1 MGGVL
6 ARLRLVRVYS
16 TSAPRKLNKFY
27 LSSKV
32 ILILDGKIGTG
43 QVKFSMNNELAKIF
57 YDIAYYLEM
66 EGVAF
71 KPYAYEKAAI
81 TLETLEE
88 DVEEI
93 YKKGG
98 FGALK
103 EIPGVGESI
112 ALKIEEYLKT
122 GKIKYYE
129 EFKKKIPIDL
139 NEIIAIEGM
148 GPKRAKVLYEKLGIK
163 TIVQLERA
171 AKTHKI
177 APLFGFGPK
186 TEKNILEG
194 IEFLKRSKGRFLLG
208 EILLKVKEIEEK
220 LKNLKE
226 IEKIDV
232 AGSVR
237 RRKET
242 IGDVDFLVISK
253 KPERVMNFFVSMPGV
268 IKIWGKGPTK
278 SSIRLKEG
286 FDVDI
291 RVLPKRTYGAAL
303 QYFTGSKEHNIA
315 LRKIAIDKGLKLS
328 EYGLFKGSKMIAGKT
343 EEEIYKKLG
352 MDWMPPEMRE
362 DQGEIEAA
370 LRQAQGKPN
379 GLPKIIGYKDIKGDL
394 HCHIKWKGRWDGGTN
409 TIKEM
414 AETAMKMGYE
424 YLGIASHTKFLKIE
438 HGLDEKQLELR
449 NREIDKLNQKL
460 KIENCKLKILQGCE
474 ANILNDGSID
484 IKDEALKKLDF
495 VIAGIHSNFK
505 MPKEKMTERIIQAMK
520 NPNVDI
526 ISHPTGRILKR
537 RDEYQIDFDKILRVA
552 KEFGV
557 ILEINSFPERLDLND
572 QNIRRAKTAGVKMVI
587 NTDSHHKDQMRFIE
601 LGIAQARRGWAERG
615 DIINTQSLD
624 KLLKYFK

>member
-1 MGGVL
+1 M
-6 ARLRLVRVYS
+6 
-16 TSAPRKLNKFY
+16 KNQE
-27 LSSKV
+27 
-32 ILILDGKIGTG
+32 I
-43 QVKFSMNNELAKIF
+43 AKIF
-57 YDIAYYLEM
+57 YEIASYLEM
-66 EGVAF
+66 EGVSF

-93 YKKGG
+93 YKRGG
-98 FGALK
+98 LGALK

-129 EFKKKIPIDL
+129 EFKKKIPVNL
-139 NEIIAIEGM
+139 EEIIAVEGM

-163 TIVQLERA
+163 NLKDLEKA
-171 AKTHKI
+171 AKEHKI
-177 APLFGFGPK
+177 ASLFGFGEK

-208 EILLKVKEIEEK
+208 EILPKVKEVYEK

-226 IEKIDV
+226 VEKIDV

-237 RRKET
+237 RMKET

-253 KPERVMNFFVSMPGV
+253 KPEKVMDFFVSLPGV
-268 IKIWGKGPTK
+268 IKIWGKGTTK
-278 SSIRLKEG
+278 ASVRMKEG
-286 FDVDI
+286 FDMDI
-291 RVLPKRTYGAAL
+291 RVLPKRSYGAAL

-328 EYGLFKGSKMIAGKT
+328 EYGLFKGPRMVAGEN
-343 EEEIYKKLG
+343 EEGIYEKLG
-352 MDWMPPEMRE
+352 MEWMPPEIRE
-362 DQGEIEAA
+362 NQGEIEAS
-370 LRQAQGKPN
+370 LEGK
-379 GLPKIIGYKDIKGDL
+379 LPKIIRYKDIKGDL
-394 HCHIKWKGRWDGGTN
+394 HCHSNWNLRTYPSIEEIAQNAIKL
-409 TIKEM
+409 
-414 AETAMKMGYE
+414 GYE
-424 YLGIASHTKFLKIE
+424 YVGIADHTKFLRIE
-438 HGLDEKQLELR
+438 HGVNEKELELR
-449 NREIDKLNQKL
+449 NKEIDKLNQSL
-460 KIENCKLKILQGCE
+460 KIKNLKLKILRGCE
-474 ANILNDGSID
+474 ANILNNGSID

-505 MPKEKMTERIIQAMK
+505 MPREKMTERIIKAMK
-520 NPNVDI
+520 NPNIDI

-552 KEFGV
+552 KETGT

-572 QNIRRAKTAGVKMVI
+572 QNIRRAKEAGVKMVI

-601 LGIAQARRGWAERG
+601 YGIAQARRGWAEKE
-615 DIINTQSLD
+615 DIINTQPLE
-624 KLLKYFK
+624 KLLKFFK